1 MNLIKNKWLKKD
13 YKDFQTYLKS
23 LKDEKYLQFN
33 QKIITSKYKF
43 IGIRLPILR
52 KIAKEILKGNW
63 ESFIQVSENIYY
75 EEVMLKGFVIA
86 GIKDI
91 NKLKDYINS
100 FVLLIDNWAI
110 CDSFC
115 SSLKIIKNKKEEF
128 WNFFNEFL
136 DDTAEFKVRTFLVV
150 LINYYVEEKYLAKI
164 FLICQRPLAD
174 KYYVNM
180 AASWLI
186 AECYIKYPV
195 QTYDFLQK
203 AHLKKFVF
211 NKSISKINDSYQ
223 VSKADKEKVQK
234 LKNML

>member
-110 CDSFC
+110 CDSLFVVVLKL
-115 SSLKIIKNKKEEF
+115 LKIKKKNF
-128 WNFFNEFL
+128 G
-136 DDTAEFKVRTFLVV
+136 
-150 LINYYVEEKYLAKI
+150 I
-164 FLICQRPLAD
+164 FLM
-174 KYYVNM
+174 N
-180 AASWLI
+180 
-186 AECYIKYPV
+186 
-195 QTYDFLQK
+195 F
-203 AHLKKFVF
+203 
-211 NKSISKINDSYQ
+211 
-223 VSKADKEKVQK
+223 
-234 LKNML
+234 